1 MDNSELKRKT
11 IAAIRQLRA
20 EKSEAVSAS
29 GKLQAQLTEKV
40 AELDGFADVIA
51 LVKGMNDTA
60 YKVLPTTMK
69 TAFARYRGKADG

>member
-1 MDNSELKRKT
+1 MNDLERVLSKVKR
-11 IAAIRQLRA
+11 LRA